1 MRAGRLRHRITLQSS
16 TAMQDA
22 YGQPVKTWTDTATVY
37 AGVEPIGGREQYRAQ
52 AERAELTHLVV
63 MRWLPNV
70 EPINRVVFG
79 TRIFDVENVINNH
92 ERDREL
98 HLLCR
103 ENVE

>member
-63 MRWLPNV
+63 MRFISVVMPCQSLFFSIRAICP
-70 EPINRVVFG
+70 RV
-79 TRIFDVENVINNH
+79 TAVIDPTKKSMIGICVQPA
-92 ERDREL
+92 E
-98 HLLCR
+98 
-103 ENVE
+103 